1 MKKFLK
7 YMIICI
13 VLLFMYIPILVL
25 AVYSFTDAANIG
37 AIHAFSMHNYV
48 TLFTTPELINM
59 IIGSVLLAVGSEL
72 EGGERRHKNQV
83 IDEVFVRLAAAGLAD
98 AGNLSE
104 TKSQSIMIGDRKDDI
119 LGSKASGIDSMGVRY
134 GFAEEQ
140 ELEMAGADYIVET
153 VEDIRKKLK
162 TL

>member
-48 TLFTTPELINM
+48 TLFTTRSLLI
-59 IIGSVLLAVGSEL
+59 
-72 EGGERRHKNQV
+72 
-83 IDEVFVRLAAAGLAD
+83 
-98 AGNLSE
+98 
-104 TKSQSIMIGDRKDDI
+104 
-119 LGSKASGIDSMGVRY
+119 
-134 GFAEEQ
+134 
-140 ELEMAGADYIVET
+140 
-153 VEDIRKKLK
+153 
-162 TL
+162 

>member
-59 IIGSVLLAVGSEL
+59 IIGSVLLAVGSA
-72 EGGERRHKNQV
+72 V
-83 IDEVFVRLAAAGLAD
+83 LANNTWNNRCYRCILFKG
-98 AGNLSE
+98 
-104 TKSQSIMIGDRKDDI
+104 KSKRSNV
-119 LGSKASGIDSMGVRY
+119 SS
-134 GFAEEQ
+134 
-140 ELEMAGADYIVET
+140 
-153 VEDIRKKLK
+153 
-162 TL
+162 

>member
-59 IIGSVLLAVGSEL
+59 IIGSVLLAVGSAVLATYL
-72 EGGERRHKNQV
+72 EQQV
-83 IDEVFVRLAAAGLAD
+83 L
-98 AGNLSE
+98 
-104 TKSQSIMIGDRKDDI
+104 
-119 LGSKASGIDSMGVRY
+119 
-134 GFAEEQ
+134 
-140 ELEMAGADYIVET
+140 
-153 VEDIRKKLK
+153 
-162 TL
+162 

>member
-48 TLFTTPELINM
+48 TLLRLRSLLI
-59 IIGSVLLAVGSEL
+59 
-72 EGGERRHKNQV
+72 
-83 IDEVFVRLAAAGLAD
+83 
-98 AGNLSE
+98 
-104 TKSQSIMIGDRKDDI
+104 
-119 LGSKASGIDSMGVRY
+119 
-134 GFAEEQ
+134 
-140 ELEMAGADYIVET
+140 
-153 VEDIRKKLK
+153 
-162 TL
+162 